1 MLIEIV
7 EAQDS
12 HRKQVEAMIHA
23 RFQDA
28 YDANVHH
35 YMPQL
40 LRLRSRD
47 NCEDIAMLGFRPAR
61 AEPLFLERY
70 LDQPIELV
78 IATHVGHA
86 VARNEV
92 VEVGNLADFRPGGA
106 RAAIVAATAF
116 LYGAGYRW
124 VAFTGIPLLYNAFY
138 RLGLEPTIIAEAS
151 ASRLQEEEQ
160 DEWGHYYDNT
170 PKVMFGNIHEGQEAL
185 EYNRKVLLPLWKS
198 AVQQGR
204 YGRLTRSLS
213 ENRNH
218 SEGMLV

>member
-1 MLIEIV
+1 MLIDIIQ
-7 EAQDS
+7 AQDS
-12 HRKQVEAMIHA
+12 RRKQAEAMIHA

-47 NCEDIAMLGFRPAR
+47 NCEDIAMLGFRPASI
-61 AEPLFLERY
+61 EPLFLEHY

-86 VARNEV
+86 VARDEV
-92 VEVGNLADFRPGGA
+92 VEVGNLADFRSGGA

-116 LYGAGYRW
+116 LYGSGYRW
-124 VAFTGIPLLYNAFY
+124 VAFTGVPLLYNAFY
-138 RLGLEPTIIAEAS
+138 RLGLEPIIIAEAS
-151 ASRLQEEEQ
+151 ANRLQEAEQ

-185 EYNRKVLLPLWKS
+185 EYSRKVLLPLWEH

-204 YGRLTRSLS
+204 NGGLTATI
-213 ENRNH
+213 
-218 SEGMLV
+218 